1 MAAEHVTEAVRHL
14 ETLAQRGRHPEEVAV
29 EARTIAAD
37 WWWTSRGGPSPDT
50 LVLLVQELRRWCAVA
65 SSHHAARWD
74 SLHRAG
80 LPEQAEEARRWAEA
94 LDHANRALHLYD

>member
-1 MAAEHVTEAVRHL
+1 MGAEHVAEAVHQL
-14 ETLAQRGRHPEEVAV
+14 EGLARRGRHPDDVA
-29 EARTIAAD
+29 ARAGMIAAE
-37 WWWTSRGGPSPDT
+37 WWFTRGDPSPDT

-74 SLHRAG
+74 ALHRAG
-80 LPEQAEEARRWAEA
+80 RPEQAEEARRWAEA